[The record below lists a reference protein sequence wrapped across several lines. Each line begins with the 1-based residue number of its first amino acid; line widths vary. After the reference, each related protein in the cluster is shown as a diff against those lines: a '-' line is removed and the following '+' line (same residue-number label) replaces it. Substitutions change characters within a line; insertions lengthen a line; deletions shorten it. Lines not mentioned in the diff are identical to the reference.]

1 MEAGQS
7 GKGEGLTV
15 LAASSAEGSEG
26 EGEGRYLGLRVV
38 GACSASEWIFCCLLC
53 CCSAQRERT
62 YGLHPCF

>member
-15 LAASSAEGSEG
+15 LAASSAEGS

-53 CCSAQRERT
+53 CCSAQRERAC
-62 YGLHPCF
+62 GLHPCF